1 MIPSAPL
8 FHFPDAQLNRITPDI
23 RHRPTWDVGIGDAD
37 IWLLETVVWRAP
49 YFPVNGTAAMPAPP
63 ALHELNGTH
72 VVDLVEIVL
81 HGDAPSSTDDGKAD
95 S

>member
-1 MIPSAPL
+1 MPAV
-8 FHFPDAQLNRITPDI
+8 Q
-23 RHRPTWDVGIGDAD
+23 PTSKRDNGIGDAD

-49 YFPVNGTAAMPAPP
+49 YFPVNGTAAIPAPP

-81 HGDAPSSTDDGKAD
+81 HGDAPSPTDDGKAD